1 MKAEKAA
8 ESGDFLKPAFVKQN
22 KITELK
28 IDDARTI
35 EYVEFT
41 NTDKKTGKEVKTKKI
56 QCQVVYSGK
65 GKEDPST
72 WTMNHKSSNALIDAW
87 GDDTDQWINKPI
99 PIQLAGEGEYVHIKV
114 DEMRIE

>member
-1 MKAEKAA
+1 MKAEKTA
-8 ESGDFLKPAFVKQN
+8 ESGDFLKAQFVKEH

-41 NTDKKTGKEVKTKKI
+41 NKDKSGKEVTVKKI
-56 QCQVVYSGK
+56 QCQVIYTGK

-72 WTMNHKSSNALIDAW
+72 WTMNHKSSNALIEAW
-87 GDDTDQWINKPI
+87 GDDTDQWVNKKI